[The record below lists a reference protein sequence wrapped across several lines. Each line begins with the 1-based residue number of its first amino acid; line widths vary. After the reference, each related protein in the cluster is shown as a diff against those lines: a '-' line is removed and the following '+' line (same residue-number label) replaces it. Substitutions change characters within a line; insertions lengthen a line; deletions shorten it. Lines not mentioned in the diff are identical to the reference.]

1 MKKLDV
7 VLKSCHGIRELETS
21 LDYRKTRSA
30 AIYAPNGTMKTS
42 FARTFRDLATGAET
56 RDNVFPDRTTERRIV
71 DETDRRS
78 PRR

>member
-7 VLKSCHGIRELETS
+7 VLRSCHGIRDLETS

-42 FARTFRDLATGAET
+42 FARTFRDLATGTET
-56 RDNVFPDRTTERRIV
+56 RDNFHLRGASTSTRRP
-71 DETDRRS
+71 
-78 PRR
+78 PRRG